1 MNTEDMIMQELAKDP
16 NSWVH
21 SINNVEYRKVSRKSQ
36 SGDMEYGFQQILH
49 YGDSPTSL
57 KVRGRYGNTIKYTK
71 DVKQTAIQ
79 DEAWIGEEM
88 HRDAIMYFHQEM
100 EEKFAKTPFENSQM
114 SPSEYDA
121 WKSKK
126 DDWQRENLTREKIDT
141 FHKDWI
147 YRKENNLEQKKGVFE
162 RE

>member
-1 MNTEDMIMQELAKDP
+1 MNKEDMMMQELAKDP

-49 YGDSPTSL
+49 WGDSTLKDTPISL
-57 KVRGRYGNTIKYTK
+57 

-79 DEAWIGEEM
+79 DEAWIGSEID
-88 HRDAIMYFHQEM
+88 RDAIMYFHQEM

-121 WKSKK
+121 WQSKK
-126 DDWQRENLTREKIDT
+126 DDWQRENLTREKIDA
-141 FHKDWI
+141 FHTDWI

>member
-1 MNTEDMIMQELAKDP
+1 MLNTKLITKLQNDLVYRGESFKDLSP
-16 NSWVH
+16 
-21 SINNVEYRKVSRKSQ
+21 RK
-36 SGDMEYGFQQILH
+36 
-49 YGDSPTSL
+49 
-57 KVRGRYGNTIKYTK
+57 
-71 DVKQTAIQ
+71 KQTAIQ

-121 WKSKK
+121 WQSKK